1 MSDTD
6 TESEHSP
13 ADTTD
18 EPSDAGTA
26 TDAPGSS
33 AAGSSEPQTP
43 QEFVEEENFAG
54 FMLVVGSVTAVFVS
68 VFTFLLSGVVAQVLI
83 AAVVTIGFVS
93 IILGFALNVLGYFD
107 AEGATT
113 ESSDPEPPEQRRSTW
128 RPDTPINKP
137 LPPLINFD
145 SDLGRLQEHFDG
157 ELPAEM
163 DSFIEEYKR
172 LRTTNSRD
180 NRRSIASS
188 MRTAL
193 NPLPVLVKNE
203 EMEELIDEMGDRLF
217 RYIKADATEHLT
229 VTEAAFYRHGRER
242 PLSELQGG
250 EARLKATVHNAG
262 ETSTAEVEV
271 EFRNVDGVK
280 VKSTSLPL
288 GRIPPDA
295 RKELNT
301 QVYVPSIATD
311 ASIYAVASVQ
321 GDKVLDI

>member
-6 TESEHSP
+6 TAGDRPSDDSPEGP
-13 ADTTD
+13 ADPT
-18 EPSDAGTA
+18 SDTA
-26 TDAPGSS
+26 PAS
-33 AAGSSEPQTP
+33 ATAVSSEPQTP
-43 QEFVEEENFAG
+43 QAFVEEQNFAA
-54 FMLVVGSVTAVFVS
+54 FMLVVGSVTAVFVA
-68 VFTFLLSGVVAQVLI
+68 VFTFLLSGVVAQLLV
-83 AAVVTIGFVS
+83 ASVVTIGFIS
-93 IILGFALNVLGYFD
+93 IIIGFALNVLGYFD
-107 AEGATT
+107 ADDTT
-113 ESSDPEPPEQRRSTW
+113 ESTESTPERRRPAW
-128 RPDTPINKP
+128 RPETPVNKP

-145 SDLGRLQEHFDG
+145 SDLQRLQEHFGG

-163 DSFIEEYKR
+163 DSFVEEYKR

-188 MRTAL
+188 MRSAL
-193 NPLPVLVKNE
+193 NPLPVLVKTE

-229 VTEAAFYRHGRER
+229 VTEAAFYRDGAEM

-262 ETSTAEVEV
+262 EASTVEVEV
-271 EFRNVDGVK
+271 EFRNKDGVK

-311 ASIYAVASVQ
+311 ASVYAVASVQ
-321 GDKVLDI
+321 GDKVLEM